1 MAHVPPR
8 SRGSLRAQAERSYVS
23 RAIRLPVQQYIHTE
37 SVGGM
42 VLLAATAVALIWA
55 NSPWSEQ
62 YHHILETHLIL
73 DVALFRVDLS
83 VEEWINDG
91 LMAIFFFV
99 VGLEIKREL
108 LFGQLSS
115 ARRAAMPAIAALGGM
130 IVPAGVFL
138 VVVGGGDAVRG
149 WGIPM
154 ATDIAFALGVLALLG
169 RRIPMELRVFLL
181 GLAVVDDLG
190 AILVIAVAYTE
201 SIDFA
206 QLGLAAGLILV
217 LVIANRV
224 GLSHAAF
231 TAGIAFLIWVSVLNS
246 GVHATV
252 AGVLIGAFTP
262 SQPNF
267 SREEF
272 AQESEGLMAEYQT
285 AMVAGHHERAE
296 VILGEMED
304 LIQGTESPMERLE
317 RLTHPWASYLILPV
331 FALANAGIDFGTG
344 SLQDD
349 ISSHVSLGIMAGLVL
364 GKVAGITLFPWL
376 ASRTGLVELPESVSW
391 MHVVGVGLVG
401 GIGFTVAIF
410 VAGLAFDDPVLVDK
424 AKLGIL
430 CASALAGLLGY
441 CFLRFVARPAN
452 TRLRGS

>member
-1 MAHVPPR
+1 MAHIPPR
-8 SRGSLRAQAERSYVS
+8 SRGTLRAQAERSYVS
-23 RAIRLPVQQYIHTE
+23 RAIQLPVQQYIHTE
-37 SVGGM
+37 SIGGA
-42 VLLAATAVALIWA
+42 VLLVATIAALVWA
-55 NSPWSEQ
+55 NSPWSEE
-62 YHHILETHLIL
+62 YHHFLETRLTL

-115 ARRAAMPAIAALGGM
+115 ARRAAMPAFAAFGGM

-138 VVVGGGDAVRG
+138 TVNAGGDAARG

-206 QLGLAAGLILV
+206 QLGLAGGLILV
-217 LVIANRV
+217 LIAANRV
-224 GLSHAAF
+224 GFSHAAF
-231 TAGIAFLIWVSVLNS
+231 TAGLAFLIWVAVLNS
-246 GVHATV
+246 GIHATI

-262 SQPNF
+262 SKPNY

-272 AQESEGLMAEYQT
+272 AQESEALIAEYHT
-285 AMVAGHHERAE
+285 AVVAGDHDRAE
-296 VILGEMED
+296 AILGEIEE
-304 LIQGTESPMERLE
+304 LSQGTEAPLQRLE
-317 RLTHPWASYLILPV
+317 RLAHPWASYVILPV
-331 FALANAGIDFGTG
+331 FALANAGIEFDAGG
-344 SLQDD
+344 LRDA
-349 ISSHVSLGIMAGLVL
+349 ISSDVTLGIMGGLVL
-364 GKVAGITLFPWL
+364 GKVAGITLLPWL
-376 ASRTGLVELPESVSW
+376 ASRIGLVELPESVSW
-391 MHVVGVGLVG
+391 THVAGVGLVG

-410 VAGLAFDDPVLVDK
+410 VAGLAFNDPLLVDK

-430 CASALAGLLGY
+430 GASVLSGLLGY
-441 CFLRFVARPAN
+441 FVLRFVAREAVV
-452 TRLRGS
+452 RS